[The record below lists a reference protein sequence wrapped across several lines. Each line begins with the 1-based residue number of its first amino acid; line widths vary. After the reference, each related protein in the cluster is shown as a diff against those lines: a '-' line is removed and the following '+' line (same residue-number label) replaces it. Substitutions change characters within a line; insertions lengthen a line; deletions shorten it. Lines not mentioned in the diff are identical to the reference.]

1 MIQENKYKMRR
12 NVVTSSSFA
21 EADDHVTYWEDKTP
35 MERLQAACF
44 IINNLY
50 NVTAATKIR
59 KDIMTVRKHL

>member
-1 MIQENKYKMRR
+1 MKQDNKYKMKRD
-12 NVVTSSSFA
+12 VVTASSFA
-21 EADDHVTYWEDKTP
+21 EADNHVTYWEDKTP

-59 KDIMTVRKHL
+59 KDIMTERKHS